1 LLEIKPYIS
10 MLLLRKVVYW
20 HCVKYET

>member
-1 LLEIKPYIS
+1 
-10 MLLLRKVVYW
+10 MLLLRKIVVYW